1 LVMRTREATHM
12 NKMIEAGRYGKVA
25 VLLGGRSAEREIS
38 LLSGGA
44 VLGAL
49 QAAGVDAHPVDAA
62 DSSLL
67 EQLTSGGFDRAFI
80 ALHGRGGEDGVI
92 QGLLETIGMPY
103 TGSGVLGSAL
113 GMDKLRT
120 KQIWQSAGI
129 PTPAFNVLPDA
140 AAATAAGEVLAYPV
154 IVKPAHEG
162 SSIGVSK
169 VDSPDGLPAAW
180 EQAAR
185 YDDSIIAEQWIDG
198 VEYTAGILHDTALP
212 LIRLETPNIFYD
224 YAAKYQADTTRYL
237 IPCGL
242 DAARE
247 AQLQSVALAA
257 FRAVGA
263 SGWGRVDFMLDAA
276 GQPWFIEVNTVPG
289 LTDHSLVPMAAR
301 AAGTD
306 FTMLVCRILDTSLD
320 AAAGGAAGGRH
331 A

>member
-1 LVMRTREATHM
+1 M
-12 NKMIEAGRYGKVA
+12 NKPGEARAYGKVA
-25 VLLGGRSAEREIS
+25 VLLGGNSAEREIS
-38 LLSGGA
+38 LRSGRA
-44 VLGAL
+44 VLEAL
-49 QAAGVDAHPVDAA
+49 QAAGVNAHAVDAA
-62 DSSLL
+62 AADLL
-67 EQLTSGGFDRAFI
+67 GQLTGGDFDRAFI

-92 QGLLETIGMPY
+92 QGMLETIGMPY

-120 KQIWQSAGI
+120 KQVWQSAGI
-129 PTPAFNVLPDA
+129 PTPPFSVLPDT
-140 AAATAAGEVLAYPV
+140 AAATAARDTLSYPL
-154 IVKPAHEG
+154 IIKPAREG

-169 VDSPDGLPAAW
+169 VESPDGLLTAW
-180 EQAAR
+180 EQAAE

-198 VEYTAGILHDTALP
+198 VEYTAGILHETALP

-224 YAAKYQADTTRYL
+224 YAAKYQANTTRYL

-242 DAARE
+242 GPERE
-247 AQLQSVALAA
+247 GQLQALALAA
-257 FRAVGA
+257 FRAIGA

-306 FTMLVCRILDTSLD
+306 FTALVCSILDTSMD
-320 AAAGGAAGGRH
+320 AAEAIPGGQH
-331 A
+331 V

>member
-1 LVMRTREATHM
+1 
-12 NKMIEAGRYGKVA
+12 
-25 VLLGGRSAEREIS
+25 
-38 LLSGGA
+38 
-44 VLGAL
+44 
-49 QAAGVDAHPVDAA
+49 VDAHAVDAA
-62 DSSLL
+62 DANLL
-67 EQLTSGGFDRAFI
+67 EQLSGGGFDRAFI

-129 PTPAFNVLPDA
+129 PTPAFSVLPDA
-140 AAATAAGEVLAYPV
+140 AAVTAASDAQSYPV
-154 IVKPAHEG
+154 IIKPVHEG
-162 SSIGVSK
+162 SSIGISK
-169 VDSPDGLPAAW
+169 VDSPDGLLAAW
-180 EQAAR
+180 EQAVQ

-198 VEYTAGILHDTALP
+198 VEYTAGILHDTVLP

-289 LTDHSLVPMAAR
+289 LTDHSLVPMAAK
-301 AAGTD
+301 AAGID
-306 FTMLVCRILDTSLD
+306 FTALACRILDTSLD
-320 AAAGGAAGGRH
+320 AAGAAGGRY

>member
-1 LVMRTREATHM
+1 MQVGAYDDLPHLGLIISSRKKSVC
-12 NKMIEAGRYGKVA
+12 GWVA
-25 VLLGGRSAEREIS
+25 DEKREIS
-38 LLSGGA
+38 LRSGHA
-44 VLGAL
+44 VLAAL
-49 QAAGVDAHPVDAA
+49 QAAGVDAHAVDAA
-62 DSSLL
+62 DADLL
-67 EQLTSGGFDRAFI
+67 PQLTGGGFDRAFI

-129 PTPAFNVLPDA
+129 PTPAFSALPDA
-140 AAATAAGEVLAYPV
+140 AAVTVARNTLAYPV
-154 IVKPAHEG
+154 IIKPAHEG

-169 VDSPDGLPAAW
+169 VESPEGLLAAW
-180 EQAAR
+180 EQAAQ
-185 YDDSIIAEQWIDG
+185 YDDSIIAEQWIHG
-198 VEYTAGILHDTALP
+198 VEYTAGILQDTALP
-212 LIRLETPNIFYD
+212 LIRLETPNLFYD

-242 DAARE
+242 GEVRE
-247 AQLQSVALAA
+247 AQLQSLSLAA
-257 FRAVGA
+257 FLAVGA

-306 FTMLVCRILDTSLD
+306 FAALVCRILDTSLD
-320 AAAGGAAGGRH
+320 TAAAAIAGGQH